1 MGAQVLRSGSIEIRP
16 VEFLALVGGR
26 PLNLTA
32 RELNLLTA
40 LVQRQGRIV
49 SREEIYNAV
58 WDEPYRKSDRSVDV
72 YVAKLR
78 HKLDAAAPDARF
90 IHTHFGF
97 GYRLQQELREHHPPA
112 GSGGESP
119 EQRFPSGTGDSPPLP
134 ARPSERPA
142 TPLSHPFHIPE
153 TSP

>member
-1 MGAQVLRSGSIEIRP
+1 MQAQVLRSGSIEIRP

-32 RELNLLTA
+32 RELDLLTA
-40 LVQRQGRIV
+40 LVQRHGRIV
-49 SREEIYNAV
+49 SREELYDAV

-78 HKLDAAAPDARF
+78 QKLEQALPGVRF

-97 GYRLQQELREHHPPA
+97 GYRLEQE
-112 GSGGESP
+112 GE
-119 EQRFPSGTGDSPPLP
+119 RL
-134 ARPSERPA
+134 SERP
-142 TPLSHPFHIPE
+142 LHRFHIPE

>member
-1 MGAQVLRSGSIEIRP
+1 MEAAIQTQVLRSGSIEIHP
-16 VEFLALVGGR
+16 DEFLALAGGR

-32 RELNLLTA
+32 RELDLLTA
-40 LVQRQGRIV
+40 LVLRQGRIV
-49 SREEIYNAV
+49 SREEIYSAV

-78 HKLDAAAPDARF
+78 QKLEQALPGVRF

-97 GYRLQQELREHHPPA
+97 GYRLEQE
-112 GSGGESP
+112 GN
-119 EQRFPSGTGDSPPLP
+119 
-134 ARPSERPA
+134 
-142 TPLSHPFHIPE
+142 PLSEGSLHRFHIPE

>member
-1 MGAQVLRSGSIEIRP
+1 MEAATRGSVLRVGDVEIRP
-16 VEFLALVGGR
+16 AEFLALAGER

-40 LVQRQGRIV
+40 LAQRAGRIV
-49 SREEIYNAV
+49 SREELYREV
-58 WDEPYRKSDRSVDV
+58 WGDSHRKSDRSVDV

-78 HKLDAAAPDARF
+78 QKLEEALPGVRF

-97 GYRLQQELREHHPPA
+97 GYRFQQQ
-112 GSGGESP
+112 GE
-119 EQRFPSGTGDSPPLP
+119 R
-134 ARPSERPA
+134 
-142 TPLSHPFHIPE
+142 TPKRSSHRFHIPE